1 EVVRGVV
8 MDTLD
13 TVKQDEKGKNDTMDR
28 WRKKAYNYK
37 TSKRRFSDGDPLAS
51 VRVFGSLLGD
61 GHWETCAACLNAWQ
75 NWFRRVKFERNRQS
89 MRAALVWNDPGRAS
103 AVIRARE
110 TLAKSDQVT
119 WLSVQLKVNEDEK
132 VQSKL
137 TSPPKLRRESGNIFS
152 ALVQELREQLVEQLR
167 HHIALVNDAEWGVVQ
182 RWIIKEKTKET
193 GCRVAVGM
201 RQAQVAT
208 IAGLGRF
215 DPIDEAAPNTLF
227 SDLAFEPQRS
237 QALFQQLY
245 ITSLALSVEKTAT
258 TLAQMFADTSHLMIR
273 IMAMPVA
280 DDATGEAKLA
290 TSPNHSDVQA
300 HLNALLDGVVAA
312 AGRAPIVW
320 QPGRPSDEVVVEDMI
335 AEIMEQR
342 EKEDKYASAA
352 LQRSLAKSPSYRA
365 AVSDLDAQ
373 LRRSFHLVERRLQA
387 VQRQLDPMLLGQS
400 AILSRLYLDRQGL
413 FQQIQSVA
421 VPLEGDA
428 ATGHVPAECQRDF
441 TPLNS
446 PFLADFTMFWLS
458 RPQQM
463 ARQQLPEKI
472 SVLLMN
478 LFYSLA
484 KVIVSSKVNLQVA
497 PLPPATWMQHR
508 NSMDLAACL
517 SPDAYGRRADSA
529 LATIIAEA
537 VEGRSAGCAA
547 LHTALA
553 LLVDGSGSFLELLR
567 PQQLLRPELFLRTV
581 QGTQYELSLVEGLCE
596 WLADLQRV
604 CEQWEQVVQNMR
616 ALSQCGPFALDVRY
630 FSFIAE
636 QTSPALLSLSVY
648 ATNIYGV
655 PGRKTGAG
663 ELWEA
668 PMEGLATSKDI
679 YELVLRVQKPVET
692 FEDMVSELETG
703 TPLIAAL
710 ASVTRS
716 HLFTQRLPDVRA
728 GRSISVEEMP
738 ERFMLG
744 FQEQAEHDEK
754 PSEES
759 EEAQSDAQAARREQG
774 RAHGVGHAYGGLST
788 GTMQFLCL
796 KTDDVF
802 QELQESLDQVLRTL
816 PARSG
821 PFQEMVREE
830 SLAVAEAAAA
840 TRQELEEQLAP
851 SGALAI
857 DARCSLTRVGAN
869 DMGAEDK
876 EQQNSHRTT
885 KEAKSSSLQLTA
897 GGLSSFHDVDSALAG
912 FEQRYRQLDSRN
924 QLMNRFHFLSKS
936 DPSTEPRPANQR
948 MDELRNKL
956 QELRVFWKAAQE
968 WDKEV
973 EKRLRQSPV
982 LVCIADLQRQAH
994 FTLRAVSQCPKD
1006 HQRLLRQ
1013 RINAFRQV
1021 FRQLFMVQSI
1031 MCLNAKGDM
1040 SEREGRKVPLVPYS
1054 PPQAHVWSNLFDTPV
1069 NIKPRDFSA
1078 NCFGFEEN
1086 HQKGGDASGDAP
1098 GFDPNDTMTS
1108 LGRLLRAGVLDN
1120 HAKVAR
1126 QYALASRESHEMRNL
1141 LCNVIAWAQERLPI
1155 STKGTGPVVP
1165 AAVLAEQLDSQARQL
1180 ETALHRS
1187 RPYPQL
1193 FNRQDGEIA
1202 SEQNPPSGD
1211 VFFLGGFYKNLAESW
1226 LRRLRLMRRNLG
1238 AFMECQQMWLKLSPL
1253 LKSQN
1258 VPQSSFKELQKA
1270 DQIFQSLAQSMA
1282 ANPETRACLEGVL
1295 GSADGL
1301 ATEAC
1306 KYFMDAYGVIRQDLQ
1321 DLRSRCFRLF
1331 FLEDEVLFELWGS
1344 SANTETQQQIVSRC
1358 LPQLFPGWGTAIFA
1372 QQLDSAG
1379 SHRSASKRSQS
1390 KKGTVEIK
1398 SDLVITA
1405 VQPTGPALQLLE
1417 PVPLHLPVQESS
1429 VTLSTGGEESI
1440 LAALGVPRK
1449 FEALVL
1455 HSDRHFDALP
1465 SEHVTTIHRH
1475 VHGNHMAENWC
1486 PVIVENEV
1494 GERWAVHLDPLL
1506 IRQHRM
1512 KVRQE
1517 LFDVQEKRSM
1527 MLRRIH
1533 EIRQSL
1539 PKAEP
1544 EESRKCWEKEL
1555 KEAEHRRNEPLVRA
1569 FPPNIRHVTVFLE
1582 VSMHMVQLELVGR
1595 HLKEELWPRLVASQ
1609 VECLT
1614 LVALDGREI
1623 EVEVTET
1630 GRASLTAFLDVLDP
1644 PPPRCLHS
1652 TQSQS
1657 RRSRS
1662 TGTAPELFMAPQLS
1676 KAIATDALL
1685 GHGAGLFVLCS
1696 KPADL
1701 EECEVLLKRSQL
1713 ILQLCGVLG
1722 ASPDDPEH
1730 SYERLVKAA
1739 APGSALHLWFGAPY
1753 WDAFAAERRQHL
1765 EALRPL
1771 LQETQRLGG
1780 RLPAQL
1786 GVLGDGEV
1794 VSGAVLEIRLLE
1806 RVMRECYVDEQRCE
1820 EELKILTQLL
1830 SKVSVVRR
1838 SPRQRD
1844 ADEADQ
1850 ARSEVEP
1857 SVAPSLGL
1865 GLLDEPMWVQRAQ
1878 RLMYPIQVLS
1888 GEWLPTL
1895 EKAVAK
1901 SFASLLWEVSQVS
1914 GLQEMETWREK
1925 GSLEPSPAQSMPEHV
1940 AVTAERIRWTSM
1952 VDGASLPDGMD
1963 FLSSYVE
1970 HRVREEVARNTAV
1983 SKDACAGA
1991 ALMLTLELREL
2002 LASAKEQRQEA
2013 QQLKF
2018 LRMAWRS
2025 SESLAVELKPLIL
2038 EFAWEL
2044 YGGDELICPPTE
2056 RCYVELAQQLAR
2068 DGGLTC
2074 PVLQSHLGSTVTR
2087 AFAACCGIACHQC
2100 FILEPSHVRF
2110 CTGAGLLGHWVI
2122 LHGIQELEQTSREAC
2137 LKFLSKFFQQLSQSL
2152 EFFRDKMIDDPR
2164 LTDLSSNLRFAKLPV
2179 GSMKV
2184 HGVPM
2189 IFEKSKLLRRD
2200 RGRSRSCCQFEVERL
2215 EAELP
2220 VARSQSCP
2228 ARQRTQ
2234 STSSLDFEV
2243 KAEIFGGIPRTM
2255 HPAVALFVA
2264 PPAVGETT
2272 TSWCVLR
2279 NLSFPPADL
2288 TLYIHAGLIRIG
2300 ILDMDAARMLTGA
2313 VSAFNTFSEASKST
2327 GRKGRHPHIGPGE
2340 IRSICAFA
2348 ASLRRAHKSQDVERG
2363 TKELDEQILC
2373 EAWLCAIGTQLDA
2386 GPEREMLWRCTVM
2399 SFSRSAHFEVHQQ
2412 AFRQNLFND
2421 TLMAQRVAKKD
2432 LSTRFYIR
2440 IADTLRQK
2448 FSFDF
2453 YNPMVVQ
2460 KCIATTQA
2468 LLNDRDVA
2476 VVGEAG
2482 AGKTDCIMTMLEA
2495 AEDFPDDLGQPL
2507 FPKVKLMRIN
2517 TLAHDVEDALLVVS
2531 RAAAEAQRKRR
2542 TEEQD
2547 EKSREDIWLT
2557 LDGPMNPELFESV
2570 AGAMPLSIMGQN
2582 KPYLPKTRAYRII
2595 VETDYLARLSPA
2607 TASSLAVTYIDTERG
2622 PTWKDRAMAWVHRFV
2637 LTCPEYA
2644 KFLELTKELLMH
2656 LMDSILAF
2664 VLYYFHF
2671 NPSEISAAA
2680 TEGEALDYR
2689 HQQTTCFLSC
2699 FTSLLVDPVV
2709 EKQLLA
2715 ATEEGQEALE
2725 REVRLLIGMSSI
2737 SAFGASLF
2745 TYQRPRF
2752 EKYIRENVLDPVHAI
2767 TFPPL
2772 YDLYLDSRT
2781 GQFQAVG
2788 KMVHLTEPILEAHNI
2803 CVATEEFV
2811 AFQLR
2816 LRRLL
2821 AINAPVLLAG
2831 TAGSGKSALLRYLHG
2846 CKSPSTAGLLRTC
2859 PDLGPE
2865 ELQQALTLNLSE
2877 QGIAGVLAPGN
2888 EKRLVVF
2895 IDDLHLSSIATT
2907 SWRLQ
2912 AVSSQYRGPGSSGQ
2926 SRLGEWIRFGLESQ
2940 GFKRM
2945 EDGHFVAFRDV
2956 SFLPS
2961 LLAPN
2966 SQSLEVCK
2974 RFTRHFFLAFM
2985 EIPSEASIQ
2994 KIFSTI
3000 LTMNLTAGIPEEVM
3014 QNLTRNFWPMRL
3026 HPNVEI
3032 DTPGQKLAAQLLQ
3045 ATLAVWAETDL
3056 ASKQR
3061 LHGMARVFWDVA
3073 HAFSRV
3079 PIEELHSQVEVGYL
3093 WAFVM
3098 RTSVLDALLLPEAA
3112 SHRRRIYGAVARS
3125 CAGHFGLLL
3134 GGKAGLEDSD
3144 LQALELD
3151 SLAFSAISDGQAQ
3164 ATLQL
3169 ATPGVR
3175 SLRRVNLAEARD
3187 GVLKR
3192 IGSHAY
3198 VSLREEP
3205 PEEKVTPSHTSQES
3219 DEGLDF
3225 EDSEEEREHPSREGE
3240 GGDSNEFSIDR
3251 KFKSQTGEDTE
3262 QAAPDPVSL
3271 AMCKELLTID
3281 NEASLMWLLEEQTLC
3296 SLLRMCHILTSYPI
3310 TCLVGGWTHL
3320 PLLGL
3325 AGKLLAGSSGGELH
3339 FCTGVTAESLERE
3352 LLKTPVVLQQSRR
3365 KPQKV
3370 KAAQKKVEG
3379 GLRLLTISEED
3390 FPASAPEAYL
3400 EREQRRFFRLGGG
3413 ALGDERTPVCAKN
3426 GEVVEEEGQKRL
3438 VVICRSPA
3446 SLQELYTRCGFLRQ
3460 TLVATFHVLPPLS
3473 LQQVALVYLGN
3484 KLTSRIDLSALP
3496 KPQKKL
3502 IMHKSFFR
3510 GVQGARASIKK
3521 STAKPT
3527 TTDDGQIWQ
3536 QQLFIP
3542 LAKIVESLHLRI
3554 RDVMAVELGRDVA
3567 LEFCSASRFSIFVQS
3582 IARLAMHHRSVQN
3595 HRGTMHESVRNRLKS
3610 LEKFLLDLDTKL
3622 RSMHVS
3628 LRLLAEESRRL
3639 LSRSAREHEL
3649 QTQAKHS
3656 LAKVRERKHVVQSHI
3671 AAVDARHGNDLE
3683 KALGRANSSLR
3694 QLKQLERSHF
3704 ESLAEYQHLP
3714 VPLVRALGAA
3724 KAVLLHICEEET
3736 EELNVPIFRRMAIPS
3751 HAQMA
3756 AVAAAGGA
3764 VGTPKVSK
3772 PPTRSETF
3780 AWAKLLAEPK
3790 SLDFFSA
3797 WDGNQPLPG
3806 WLAEV
3811 LQRFLISPDCHS
3823 SNLWSM
3829 SPAAS
3834 RLSQWLHARL
3844 ECHRVLMRMEDDRQS
3859 MGDLSTQL
3867 QEVTVAVAT
3876 AEAELQ
3882 RAAKTLERLE
3892 AAHAETVQQR
3902 QVLLRSEAVLQRQ
3915 SARATRVLEI
3925 AAPRRRECEV
3935 VVPLLREAE
3944 ESPEQWGAILTIG
3957 VLSCYGASFSHH
3969 LRQAI
3974 MKELHQVL
3982 QEGGVPTPSNLFT
3995 SAELGNFF
4003 PQSFVRKAVQAWPS
4017 SQQLQGAVA
4026 MEASGSLCTLMLDP
4040 FGSALE
4046 WLKELHTQRNPVAS
4060 GGGDRTEFDKHLQR
4074 LMESRGIAQE
4084 HGDGDVLDDSENEWE
4099 DVPQAKATDQDCVQP
4114 LLCSGSET
4122 PEALT
4127 SKLQHCMLEGSIMII
4142 ELDDLS
4148 NLRGFVGTL
4157 LVLLSGSNAPSV
4169 RLTTER
4175 HSVLFHLSQRF
4186 TRALAINAGDASTH
4200 SVECMES
4207 EELRVRVFSMLQRLE
4222 AALPMVHYRFHL
4234 YVMAPRCPWSRSLW
4248 GPAKIKQAEQLMRVP
4263 SAIWSTCSIISMDPL
4278 PAHPAQAFL
4287 PSFIYAKEAPNA
4299 ARKRQDQQ
4307 LVLMAQETRLL
4318 VSEELILHLL
4328 GKMENSD
4335 MQSDKV
4341 VRPLQKFHACASRL
4355 ARSVSMG
4362 LQERQQ
4368 RRKAEKKFLPLASTV
4383 ALLQAALID
4392 SELATEAVKGLFTP
4406 VDITKDRTKDLVRD
4420 VNKEVDG
4427 FAMRPLVLQ
4436 ALLQHQLKLH
4446 SSAKDAVSELMEI
4459 VVCALGPSQGSLFRL
4474 FLLLESREQGLSS
4487 LWHSMVT
4494 AMTNKVLTLDTS
4506 KTERRQ
4512 STGTVKTSEVALSA
4526 SGDGGSSEED
4536 EKSSDD
4542 TDDEDEDSDS
4552 DSDSDTDSE
4561 NQAGEEDGQG
4571 EDGQGEE
4578 DEVDD
4583 FMEDDLLE
4591 VVPAAKILSI
4601 AMMRRIKEMWNA
4613 VKATVPMVHPKR
4625 TAKQQLARL
4634 PSKTPLLVPFDALP
4648 LLQSLAKSLSV
4659 KVQDFRELEAMLVSH
4674 LEGTRRKK
4682 TGRRGAKVQDLI
4694 AGQAVA
4700 VALFRE
4706 MLEGQDQPYK
4716 EPTRWILYCSA
4727 ETVEIP
4733 KSILRFCFCIQNV
4746 MTFFGIGENIDLAH
4760 LPSSLVDDLDLQAT
4774 ARQAFELVGR
4784 WGLVSSPLLR
4794 EALGYIAQ
4802 RHPLLTVCSSF
4813 TDEKQSNH
4821 LLSSMVVSIKAAG
4834 LQHLS
4839 FLNRA
4844 SLTDWV
4850 EEELIMHA
4858 LPWTQERWIGS
4869 VLQSFSPTL
4878 TYRSD
4883 GETYR
4888 VLGALSMKISE
4899 FLQLLASALLTL
4911 DSPFWLRLELN
4922 RAIRALQDARR
4933 ECIACHAALAGDAS
4947 WTSQLYAVYKS
4958 AQLGMAYWANRPLA
4972 SWLNTWSEHTNFLA
4986 DWDPKSPL
4994 DSKPFRLAS
5003 VNDISTVLS
5012 SYYREGGPHYLWLE
5026 EVSARERGSS
5036 PDAERQTIQ
5045 LLVEG
5050 LQLVG
5055 AGWDDGLLVHGGHY
5069 EGELPP
5075 VVIRLCPGRAPTSEA
5090 DAWYLCPVV
5099 VASQDA
5105 FGADLLARPVAHV
5118 YVRTSSNAALCA
5130 LHGVR
5135 LVCFA

>member
-1 EVVRGVV
+1 
-8 MDTLD
+8 
-13 TVKQDEKGKNDTMDR
+13 
-28 WRKKAYNYK
+28 
-37 TSKRRFSDGDPLAS
+37 
-51 VRVFGSLLGD
+51 
-61 GHWETCAACLNAWQ
+61 
-75 NWFRRVKFERNRQS
+75 

-182 RWIIKEKTKET
+182 RWIIKEKTKDVRKAEA
-193 GCRVAVGM
+193 R
-201 RQAQVAT
+201 
-208 IAGLGRF
+208 
-215 DPIDEAAPNTLF
+215 DEAAAWQLECAKRKLQQSPA
-227 SDLAFEPQRS
+227 LA
-237 QALFQQLY
+237 ALFQQLY

-497 PLPPATWMQHR
+497 PLPP
-508 NSMDLAACL
+508 DLAACL

-655 PGRKTGAG
+655 NCGRR
-663 ELWEA
+663 LW
-668 PMEGLATSKDI
+668 KDI

-692 FEDMVSELETG
+692 FEDMVSELELLSNVYENINVFRSERQQL

-1417 PVPLHLPVQESS
+1417 PVPLHLPVQ
-1429 VTLSTGGEESI
+1429 
-1440 LAALGVPRK
+1440 
-1449 FEALVL
+1449 
-1455 HSDRHFDALP
+1455 
-1465 SEHVTTIHRH
+1465 
-1475 VHGNHMAENWC
+1475 
-1486 PVIVENEV
+1486 
-1494 GERWAVHLDPLL
+1494 
-1506 IRQHRM
+1506 
-1512 KVRQE
+1512 
-1517 LFDVQEKRSM
+1517 
-1527 MLRRIH
+1527 
-1533 EIRQSL
+1533 
-1539 PKAEP
+1539 
-1544 EESRKCWEKEL
+1544 
-1555 KEAEHRRNEPLVRA
+1555 
-1569 FPPNIRHVTVFLE
+1569 
-1582 VSMHMVQLELVGR
+1582 
-1595 HLKEELWPRLVASQ
+1595 
-1609 VECLT
+1609 
-1614 LVALDGREI
+1614 
-1623 EVEVTET
+1623 
-1630 GRASLTAFLDVLDP
+1630 
-1644 PPPRCLHS
+1644 
-1652 TQSQS
+1652 
-1657 RRSRS
+1657 
-1662 TGTAPELFMAPQLS
+1662 
-1676 KAIATDALL
+1676 
-1685 GHGAGLFVLCS
+1685 
-1696 KPADL
+1696 
-1701 EECEVLLKRSQL
+1701 
-1713 ILQLCGVLG
+1713 
-1722 ASPDDPEH
+1722 
-1730 SYERLVKAA
+1730 
-1739 APGSALHLWFGAPY
+1739 
-1753 WDAFAAERRQHL
+1753 
-1765 EALRPL
+1765 
-1771 LQETQRLGG
+1771 
-1780 RLPAQL
+1780 
-1786 GVLGDGEV
+1786 
-1794 VSGAVLEIRLLE
+1794 
-1806 RVMRECYVDEQRCE
+1806 
-1820 EELKILTQLL
+1820 
-1830 SKVSVVRR
+1830 
-1838 SPRQRD
+1838 
-1844 ADEADQ
+1844 
-1850 ARSEVEP
+1850 
-1857 SVAPSLGL
+1857 
-1865 GLLDEPMWVQRAQ
+1865 
-1878 RLMYPIQVLS
+1878 
-1888 GEWLPTL
+1888 EWLPTL

-4659 KVQDFRELEAMLVSH
+4659 KVQEISLMEQLQSGLDGWLFYDLAECKDFRELEAMLVSH

-4933 ECIACHAALAGDAS
+4933 ECIACHAALAGDAC
-4947 WTSQLYAVYKS
+4947 A
-4958 AQLGMAYWANRPLA
+4958 M
-4972 SWLNTWSEHTNFLA
+4972 TWSRKLRDKVVRIH
-4986 DWDPKSPL
+4986 
-4994 DSKPFRLAS
+4994 
-5003 VNDISTVLS
+5003 
-5012 SYYREGGPHYLWLE
+5012 
-5026 EVSARERGSS
+5026 SAGC
-5036 PDAERQTIQ
+5036 
-5045 LLVEG
+5045 
-5050 LQLVG
+5050 
-5055 AGWDDGLLVHGGHY
+5055 
-5069 EGELPP
+5069 
-5075 VVIRLCPGRAPTSEA
+5075 VIR
-5090 DAWYLCPVV
+5090 
-5099 VASQDA
+5099 
-5105 FGADLLARPVAHV
+5105 
-5118 YVRTSSNAALCA
+5118 
-5130 LHGVR
+5130 R
-5135 LVCFA
+5135 LSHLRMPLV